1 MNAVWI
7 SLASSGMQ
15 FVELLS
21 CGSPPWRPSSRQARQ
36 VATPNSLKPK
46 SHRCWQGTAWSA
58 TTRIRKRADSICL
71 ARTPRWPVAK
81 AEWSSLLASRPRVGC
96 GNWSSPMKC
105 RTIVLRC
112 RTPRKK
118 TLRQWLDGGA
128 AWSLDVIDPAVYLYG
143 DGAKKHF
150 VQRLTMPE
158 YIESV
163 RSTLSV
169 DIAKEARESL
179 PRDLR
184 ADGFSNTAYN
194 LNVDLAHIEAYAK
207 LAEIIAGRVDIKA
220 IAGKHTKSREL
231 TDENLTNVIEPV
243 GRLPLRGPL
252 SKEEIT
258 RYWASRRPS
267 PAREVI
273 SRKRSATF
281 WKRCSSRRAF
291 VYRIERHTGDGS
303 TRPADQYELASRL
316 SYILW
321 GGPPDEELLRAADK
335 RHSTAPASSGS
346 GKDAQ
351 RPAGRNALAAF
362 CGRMARPRPAGNSG
376 PHRQNIRTG
385 MRPWPPRCA
394 AKRWRFLRRSSG
406 RRNGR

>member
-1 MNAVWI
+1 MRTLRMNAVWI
-7 SLASSGMQ
+7 SLACLAVCSSWNCFLARSTTVAAEQ
-15 FVELLS
+15 
-21 CGSPPWRPSSRQARQ
+21 PSSPTGGDAKQFETQ
-36 VATPNSLKPK
+36 VAPL
-46 SHRCWQGTAWSA
+46 
-58 TTRIRKRADSICL
+58 L
-71 ARTPRWPVAK
+71 ARHCLECHDTHTKKGRLDLSRKAPGWPVAK

-105 RTIVLRC
+105 RTIALRC

-118 TLRQWLDGGA
+118 SLRQWLDGGA

-150 VQRLTMPE
+150 VQRLTLPE

-220 IAGKHTKSREL
+220 IAGKHTQSREM
-231 TDENLTNVIEPV
+231 TDENLTKVIEPV
-243 GRLPLRGPL
+243 GRLLLRGPL
-252 SKEEIT
+252 SKDEIT
-258 RYWASRRPS
+258 RYCGISTTVAGS
-267 PAREVI
+267 EVI

-281 WKRCSSRRAF
+281 WKRCSSRRA
-291 VYRIERHTGDGS
+291 S
-303 TRPADQYELASRL
+303 
-316 SYILW
+316 
-321 GGPPDEELLRAADK
+321 
-335 RHSTAPASSGS
+335 STASNATPVTVLRGRLTSTSS
-346 GKDAQ
+346 
-351 RPAGRNALAAF
+351 
-362 CGRMARPRPAGNSG
+362 PRG
-376 PHRQNIRTG
+376 
-385 MRPWPPRCA
+385 
-394 AKRWRFLRRSSG
+394 
-406 RRNGR
+406 